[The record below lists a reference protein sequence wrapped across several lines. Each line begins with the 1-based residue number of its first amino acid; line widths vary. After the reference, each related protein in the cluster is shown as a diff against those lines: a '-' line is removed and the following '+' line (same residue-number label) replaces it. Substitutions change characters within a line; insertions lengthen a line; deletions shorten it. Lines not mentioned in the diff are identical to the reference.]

1 MGEYVALLLA
11 PHPTSDVCAQGNIA
25 HALRAPHAPNIR
37 AAVSPGFVLAPMAPS
52 LWSGMLVTATSESP
66 AKLGD
71 GGEQMATTQT
81 AIDQAKTEAFAGRVL
96 GDTSTCMATL
106 LAALGDR
113 LGLFKELTAHGPA
126 TSVELAARAGVN
138 ERYAREW
145 MGGMAAAGYLEYDPT
160 SHQFTLPPEH
170 AQTLSQ
176 EGGPFFVGGPYQ
188 MLLAE
193 IGQIDRVAEAFRSG
207 DGVPQSAY
215 DESLWEG
222 QERFSAGWVE
232 NLLTQVWVPAL
243 PEVQA
248 KLERG
253 AAVADVGCGRGRALI
268 KLAQAYPN
276 AYYVGYDSFE
286 PAIAHASE
294 HARATGVADRVR
306 FQQLDATHG
315 LPAQYDVITT
325 FDVVHDAADPRGLL
339 RAIRQALKP
348 DGVYICVE
356 MNCSDKLEE
365 NIGPI
370 GALFHGISMLY
381 CMTTSL
387 AQGGAGL
394 GTLGLPE
401 SRLRELCVEV
411 GFRSVGRAP
420 LENPFNVLYAIR
432 P

>member
-1 MGEYVALLLA
+1 MV
-11 PHPTSDVCAQGNIA
+11 
-25 HALRAPHAPNIR
+25 
-37 AAVSPGFVLAPMAPS
+37 
-52 LWSGMLVTATSESP
+52 
-66 AKLGD
+66 
-71 GGEQMATTQT
+71 TTQA
-81 AIDQAKTEAFAGRVL
+81 AIDQPKADAFTSRVL
-96 GDTSTCMATL
+96 GDTSGCMVTL

-113 LGLFKELTAHGPA
+113 LGLFKELAAHGPA
-126 TSVELAARAGVN
+126 TSVELAARAKIN

-145 MGGMAAAGYLEYDPT
+145 LGGMAAAGYLEYDPA
-160 SHQFTLPPEH
+160 SGRFTLPAEH
-170 AQTLSQ
+170 EPSLAQ
-176 EGGPFFVGGPYQ
+176 EGGPFFVGGSYQ
-188 MLLAE
+188 LLLAE
-193 IGQIDRVAEAFRSG
+193 IGQIGRVAEAFRSG

-222 QERFSAGWVE
+222 QERFGAGWVE
-232 NLLTQVWVPAL
+232 NLLTQVWLPAL

-268 KLAQAYPN
+268 KLAHAYPN
-276 AYYVGYDSFE
+276 AYYVGYDAFE

-294 HARATGVADRVR
+294 NARAAGVADRVR
-306 FQQLDATHG
+306 FQQLDATYG

-348 DGVYICVE
+348 DGIYVCVE

-370 GALFHGISMLY
+370 GALFHGISILY

-401 SRLRELCVEV
+401 SRLRELCGEV
-411 GFRSVGRAP
+411 GFRSVGRMP